1 MRVIEGQPGKIRYV
15 DGQMPRRELLSGSVR
30 VITLEGFGKP
40 LIPESEIPKPV
51 MTHIYF
57 GDPKKEDMFPL
68 NGTIR
73 LSFPSDKR
81 APTDLMFLDPA
92 QACDLEIDYP
102 APHFSDSQKP
112 DGHFLLKGLALGEA
126 IGYLGE
132 NINFDRLAEIYHN
145 DEVANIL
152 KRMLDGFGAKPLFM
166 MQGERSTLSD
176 ATQGNLDITLDSD
189 NTYWTINQ
197 RKDFDVWCAVRT
209 DFPGA
214 NILTVTGDSSATF
227 DYQQTIQSL
236 FGIDNDYK
244 RNDSTASDTGQAVLA
259 ARGRPELQKYDLEKE
274 GEKEIKIDLTSNPQA
289 VVKALPV
296 QLAEGIFLGP
306 SYPRT
311 VNYFQCIV
319 VPGGII
325 TLKCVSPNFDRP
337 TAYQFKAPAESGEYL
352 TRKKVTRSSLPELL
366 DEIGVARR
374 DLPRTAIGQRDR
386 VDRTVVVAD
395 TKNVFAI
402 LADHCTGNDG
412 RLPLDQ
418 IEIEYIG
425 KFDLQGNKE
434 PVNNEERER
443 DFKRIRRALEPHLQ
457 KNNIQV
463 LDTQT
468 TKFEWISQPVL
479 QLI

>member
-1 MRVIEGQPGKIRYV
+1 
-15 DGQMPRRELLSGSVR
+15 
-30 VITLEGFGKP
+30 
-40 LIPESEIPKPV
+40 
-51 MTHIYF
+51 
-57 GDPKKEDMFPL
+57 
-68 NGTIR
+68 
-73 LSFPSDKR
+73 
-81 APTDLMFLDPA
+81 
-92 QACDLEIDYP
+92 
-102 APHFSDSQKP
+102 
-112 DGHFLLKGLALGEA
+112 
-126 IGYLGE
+126 
-132 NINFDRLAEIYHN
+132 
-145 DEVANIL
+145 
-152 KRMLDGFGAKPLFM
+152 
-166 MQGERSTLSD
+166 
-176 ATQGNLDITLDSD
+176 
-189 NTYWTINQ
+189 
-197 RKDFDVWCAVRT
+197 
-209 DFPGA
+209 
-214 NILTVTGDSSATF
+214 
-227 DYQQTIQSL
+227 
-236 FGIDNDYK
+236 
-244 RNDSTASDTGQAVLA
+244 
-259 ARGRPELQKYDLEKE
+259 
-274 GEKEIKIDLTSNPQA
+274 
-289 VVKALPV
+289 
-296 QLAEGIFLGP
+296 
-306 SYPRT
+306 
-311 VNYFQCIV
+311 
-319 VPGGII
+319 
-325 TLKCVSPNFDRP
+325 LKCVSPNFDRP